1 MGGFH
6 AEATID
12 RPVADV
18 WATLTDWSGLARWMA
33 GIDEVRADGPTTAGT
48 TLTFRS
54 RGKDRTSTLLDVVDG
69 TSVTLRSTQ
78 GGVTADYR
86 YVLSPSPSSDGG
98 AGGTRATL
106 DAECTATGLFRP
118 LQGIIGR
125 AMARAD
131 GGQMDAL
138 KALVESG

>member
-12 RPVADV
+12 RPVDEV
-18 WATLTDWSGLARWMA
+18 WAVLTDWSGLDRWMD
-33 GIDEVRADGPTTAGT
+33 GIDDVRADGTTVAGT
-48 TLTFRS
+48 SLTFRS
-54 RGKDRTSTLLDVVDG
+54 RGKDRTSTLLEVVDG

-86 YVLSPSPSSDGG
+86 YVLSPAPSPDGV
-98 AGGTRATL
+98 AGVTRATL

-118 LQGIIGR
+118 MHGIITR

-138 KALVESG
+138 KALVEAS